1 VYVGLDYRYDSFLKI
16 SAFNALGNL
25 GMSVILILG
34 FFKDDRATG
43 RIIGNALPVMV
54 IAVVLIWYFW
64 KKRRPKWNRE
74 QVTYAVTYSLPLIP
88 HGISQVILSQ
98 FDRIMIKS
106 MIGSAEAGI
115 YSFGYNIFSI
125 INVTANSLDNVWGP
139 WFYEQMQQKKYEEI
153 RRQSSKYAF
162 GMLLFSVMVMLGTP
176 ELVMLLGAKAYWD
189 AKYTVIP
196 IVVGGFFMFL
206 YTLPS
211 SVEYYHEKTKYIAIG
226 TACAAGVNILLNLW
240 FISRFGYV
248 AAAYTTLATYVLYFV
263 FHYFI
268 AARVQGFCIFDTKKM
283 ILYGISA
290 VAAGALSLL
299 LMEHGWIRWGLL
311 LLCAAW
317 TCLWL
322 EKQFQITEKIRKR
335 FWKK

>member
-1 VYVGLDYRYDSFLKI
+1 
-16 SAFNALGNL
+16 
-25 GMSVILILG
+25 
-34 FFKDDRATG
+34 
-43 RIIGNALPVMV
+43 
-54 IAVVLIWYFW
+54 
-64 KKRRPKWNRE
+64 
-74 QVTYAVTYSLPLIP
+74 
-88 HGISQVILSQ
+88 
-98 FDRIMIKS
+98 
-106 MIGSAEAGI
+106 
-115 YSFGYNIFSI
+115 
-125 INVTANSLDNVWGP
+125 
-139 WFYEQMQQKKYEEI
+139 
-153 RRQSSKYAF
+153 
-162 GMLLFSVMVMLGTP
+162 
-176 ELVMLLGAKAYWD
+176 
-189 AKYTVIP
+189 
-196 IVVGGFFMFL
+196 MFL
-206 YTLPS
+206 YTMPS